1 MEALECDWCL
11 NSFGRLELLDAKIS
25 YKHIGSEE
33 SNTVSSFSTHLSVTK
48 IFNDVKTQFMSG
60 LVEIGWVERKRLV
73 YLCRLDYIVGS
84 YPVKTPGLE
93 FERRKNHWVKV
104 VCGKSKCKNPSRKK
118 HFRPKLVI
126 SMHPESPVCKK
137 KRKEERKFWQ
147 TGCRNTMK
155 KRIKLK

>member
-11 NSFGRLELLDAKIS
+11 NSFSRLQMLDAKIS

-33 SNTVSSFSTHLSVTK
+33 SNTVSSFSHHLSVTK
-48 IFNDVKTQFMSG
+48 IFNEVKIQFMSG
-60 LVEIGWVERKRLV
+60 LVEIGWVEGKRLV

-84 YPVKTPGLE
+84 YPVKTSGLE
-93 FERRKNHWVKV
+93 FERGKNHWVKV
-104 VCGKSKCKNPSRKK
+104 VCGTSECKNPSRKE

-126 SMHPESPVCKK
+126 SMHPESPVYKK
-137 KRKEERKFWQ
+137 KRKFSQ

-155 KRIKLK
+155 KRIKLE